1 MGNLYIGYRRQEGA
15 SDLASQLHHVLG
27 IYCTSRIYGCRLFHL
42 HFDKVDEFV
51 SMDEMLALNHF
62 LSIKID
68 PVDISSFG
76 PNIYYCNSPEP
87 SLFEKL
93 KSVALTSESNVALL
107 MTHPFS
113 AFAPERIS
121 YILAKNKI
129 DRLSVARYLDFRPA
143 EMCNIISEPPSGL
156 VVGIHLPKYTPN
168 GSKAIPNWSYRGLFG
183 LCKNL
188 LDATAELGIQCRFRV
203 VVDAPTTSSE
213 ASSGEL
219 PMFDECSSESPRL
232 SGEIGWFFDSVEAT
246 GSLEVCINRHPISAL
261 CNLALSDIVVI
272 AESRLS
278 YVAAIAGMSKIVV
291 SADNIRPSLPS
302 WLSWNGLTGDFERC
316 GFLEIIRNSGIK

>member
-51 SMDEMLALNHF
+51 SMNEIQALNHF

-76 PNIYYCNSPEP
+76 PNIYYCDSPEP
-87 SLFEKL
+87 LLLERL
-93 KSVALTSESNVALL
+93 KSVALTSELNVALL
-107 MTHPFS
+107 MTHPF
-113 AFAPERIS
+113 AAIAPESIS

-129 DRLSVARYLDFRPA
+129 DGLSVARYLDFFPA
-143 EMCNIISEPPSGL
+143 EMCNIISEPPSGF

-168 GSKAIPNWSYRGLFG
+168 FSKAIPDWSYQGLYG

-188 LDATAELGIQCRFRV
+188 LDDTAELGIQCRFRV
-203 VVDAPTTSSE
+203 VVDALTTSAE

-219 PMFDECSSESPRL
+219 PMSDEGASEPPRF
-232 SGEIGWFFDSVEAT
+232 SGEIGWFFDSVEAI
-246 GSLEVCINRHPISAL
+246 GSLEVCINRHPISSL

-272 AESRLS
+272 AESPLS

-291 SADNIRPSLPS
+291 SSDNSRQSLPS
-302 WLSWNGLTGDFERC
+302 WLSWNGLTGEFERC
-316 GFLEIIRNSGIK
+316 GFLEIIKNSGIK